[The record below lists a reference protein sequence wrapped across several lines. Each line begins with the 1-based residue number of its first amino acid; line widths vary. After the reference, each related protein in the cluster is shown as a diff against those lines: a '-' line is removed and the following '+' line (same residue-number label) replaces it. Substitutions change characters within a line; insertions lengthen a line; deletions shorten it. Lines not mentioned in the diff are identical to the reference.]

1 MFLLLTHV
9 NQSNLYSQEISFDNK
24 QNGLRNN
31 LNFYVGVWDF
41 NVNYEH
47 LLVAKPKSFT
57 NIRLGLGTGLFW
69 YPGNGGP
76 YANFAI
82 AQMLGKKVSF
92 LEFDL
97 GVKVL
102 FLSLSTGKNPLG
114 YLVPDIYAGYRYED
128 KNGKVFFRI
137 GISYASLLSAGVGI
151 KF

>member
-1 MFLLLTHV
+1 MIIMFLLTHV

-76 YANFAI
+76 YANLAI
-82 AQMLGKKVSF
+82 
-92 LEFDL
+92 FDTL
-97 GVKVL
+97 RRSSYL
-102 FLSLSTGKNPLG
+102 TSL
-114 YLVPDIYAGYRYED
+114 V
-128 KNGKVFFRI
+128 I
-137 GISYASLLSAGVGI
+137 GF
-151 KF
+151 KMEQFW